1 MSWRRVASG
10 TEPSADQWGLA
21 LSVLLALGAYATSVG
36 HDFVYDDVHVIAENP
51 LFHSMANWRAILG
64 SAWWGPELYRPV
76 TALTLAVD
84 WSVGGGDPHLFHAW
98 NVVFHAVAT
107 GLVFVLARR
116 WIQTFGA
123 TVAAALF
130 AVHPV
135 HVEAVANVVGRAEVL
150 AGLFTVAAAI
160 VYAADGDLARSG
172 DRSWRRWIASLGS
185 LGLLALALGSKESA
199 FATPGIFLIVDWL
212 DAKRAGERSVD
223 RWRRHWI
230 VWLASVALT
239 AEFLWVRMLVV
250 GGLTGVHAAP
260 GIEGEGLVGRLLV
273 MAPVVLEYGRL
284 LLFPLRLSAD
294 YSPNFLEP
302 VAALTLAGAAGLATV
317 VLGILVA
324 IRAKDRAPVVSFG
337 LAWVGGTLLVISN
350 LLVPTGVVLAERS
363 MYVPSVGV
371 VLILGWAADWL
382 AVQRRLT
389 AALLAA
395 LVVGLGMARTVTRV
409 PVWSTRGGFFLQ
421 LVKDAPGSYRGFWV
435 ASALAYGAGNRERGE
450 ALALE
455 ALKIQPVFPNLWEY
469 MARRYEE
476 DERWLEAAHALN
488 AEFRLDSTR
497 LHVAADAIVDYVWSG
512 ALDSAAAVG
521 SRAQRMD
528 PHYYR
533 VHIAMADLALARGR
547 PLEAMTYRRRA
558 ALQFPQ
564 VWQYWHFTAE
574 AALLAGHCPEVLR
587 AQERLRTLEVHEQV
601 LQTLQERAEEVGCEP
616 AG

>member
-1 MSWRRVASG
+1 VSPRARGLAA
-10 TEPSADQWGLA
+10 PSPDQWGLA
-21 LSVLLALGAYATSVG
+21 LSVLLAVGAYLASVG

-51 LFHSMANWRAILG
+51 LFHSIANWRAILG
-64 SAWWGPELYRPV
+64 SPWWGPELYRPV

-84 WSVGGGDPHLFHAW
+84 WSVGGGDPKLFHAW

-116 WIQTFGA
+116 WLATFGA

-150 AGLFTVAAAI
+150 AGLFTVAATIA
-160 VYAADGDLARSG
+160 YAADGELARSG
-172 DRSWRRWIASLGS
+172 DRSWRRWLTSLGS

-212 DAKRAGERSVD
+212 EAKRAGERPVD
-223 RWRRHWI
+223 RWRRHGI
-230 VWLASVALT
+230 LWLAAVALT
-239 AEFLWVRMLVV
+239 AEFLWVRTLVV
-250 GGLTGVHAAP
+250 GELSGVHAAP

-273 MAPVVLEYGRL
+273 MAPVVLHYVRL
-284 LLFPLRLSAD
+284 LFFPLRLSAD

-302 VAALTLAGAAGLATV
+302 VPALTPEGAAGLATV
-317 VLGILVA
+317 LLGILLA
-324 IRAKDRAPVVSFG
+324 IRARDRAPLVSFG
-337 LAWVGGTLLVISN
+337 LAWVGGTLLVIAN
-350 LLVPTGVVLAERS
+350 ILVPTGVVLAERS

-371 VLILGWAADWL
+371 VLMLGWAAGS
-382 AVQRRLT
+382 VTGKRRLA
-389 AALLAA
+389 AALLAG

-409 PVWSTRGGFFLQ
+409 PVWSSRGGFFLR
-421 LVKDAPGSYRGFWV
+421 LVKDAPGSYRSFWV
-435 ASALAYGAGNRERGE
+435 ASALAYGAGNRDRGE

-455 ALKIQPVFPNLWEY
+455 ALKIHPVFPNLWEY

-497 LHVAADAIVDYVWSG
+497 LRVAADAIVNYVRAG

-521 SRAQRMD
+521 ARAQRVA
-528 PHYYR
+528 PHDYR
-533 VHIAMADLALARGR
+533 VHVAMSDLALARDR
-547 PLEAMTYRRRA
+547 PLEAMTYRRRVA
-558 ALQFPQ
+558 WQFPG
-564 VWQYWHFTAE
+564 VWQYWHFTAA
-574 AALLAGHCPEVLR
+574 AALDAGYCPEVRRDVSRLR
-587 AQERLRTLEVHEQV
+587 ALEVDEQV
-601 LQTLQERAEEVGCEP
+601 VEDLEQRAEEVGCAP